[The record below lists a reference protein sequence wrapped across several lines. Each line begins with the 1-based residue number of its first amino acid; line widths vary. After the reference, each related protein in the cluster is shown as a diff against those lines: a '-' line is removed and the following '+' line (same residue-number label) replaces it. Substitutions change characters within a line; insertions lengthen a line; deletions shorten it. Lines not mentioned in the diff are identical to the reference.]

1 MASSRDGLSR
11 AIASANRARGT
22 SAGINACRAG
32 GSNVAAA
39 VASSAAT
46 TNHPGTCHPGK
57 KAAAAF
63 EYQPAYLPVNR
74 LSDGAVHDW

>member
-1 MASSRDGLSR
+1 
-11 AIASANRARGT
+11 
-22 SAGINACRAG
+22 
-32 GSNVAAA
+32 VAAA